1 MKRGSDV
8 ARHPGD
14 LSRRSLLF
22 LPSLVVP
29 ALLLPASRIAWA
41 QSAKPAAA
49 QRPLVLGTSTPG
61 GGFALYGATL
71 ERVLNQ
77 HAGRTLLRAKPTR
90 GTTENL
96 TLLER
101 GDIDAALIQGTAASE
116 IFQQGSANRLRI
128 LFAMY
133 PSPGMLAVPGASA
146 ARKFEDLLNQ
156 RVVFGVRTSGLVTLA
171 RQVISGIGLDIDHD
185 FDAIYVEQ
193 ASESPRL
200 VLAGAAAG
208 LWGAGEGWPGFTQ
221 LASALGGARFIGP
234 SSVQIKRIVERYP
247 QLTAME
253 VAAGAYPGIEKPLP
267 TVGSVNFIL
276 VRDDFDA
283 ARASAFVEAMRSAS
297 SDLAAAL
304 PQAAYST
311 LGNTVASA
319 PARELLHPSVL
330 SASR

>member
-1 MKRGSDV
+1 V
-8 ARHPGD
+8 ARLSGSV
-14 LSRRSLLF
+14 SRRSLLT
-22 LPSLVVP
+22 LPAAALP
-29 ALLLPASRIAWA
+29 AMLLPACGMAWA
-41 QSAKPAAA
+41 QSDKSTAAT
-49 QRPLVLGTSTPG
+49 RPLVLGTSTPG
-61 GGFALYGATL
+61 GGFALYGSTL

-77 HAGRTLLRAKPTR
+77 RAGRTVLQAKPTR

-96 TLLER
+96 TLLAH

-133 PSPGMLAVPGASA
+133 PSPGMLAVPATSA
-146 ARKFEDLLNQ
+146 ARKFEDLLGQ

-171 RQVISGIGLDIDHD
+171 RQVFTGIGLDIDHD

-193 ASESPRL
+193 AAESPRL
-200 VLAGAAAG
+200 VLAGVAAG

-221 LASALGGARFIGP
+221 LANAPSGARFIGP

-253 VAAGAYPGIEKPLP
+253 VAAGAYPGIDKPLP

-276 VRDDFDA
+276 VRDDLDA
-283 ARASAFVEAMRSAS
+283 SRATAFIEAMRGAS
-297 SDLAAAL
+297 NELAAAL
-304 PQAAYST
+304 PQAAFST
-311 LGNTVASA
+311 LANTVASA
-319 PARELLHPSVL
+319 PSRDLLHPAVL
-330 SASR
+330 AIR